1 MSETFRP
8 AFEGRAR
15 PSVSYGIPF
24 TDAVAK
30 HASSTFHDAS
40 RIYILA
46 SASLVRDTAHL
57 SDLRAKLG
65 PKVAGVRI
73 GMRPH
78 TYWSEILT
86 VVSEARELRVDLL
99 VTLGAGSLTDASK
112 IISFALAND
121 VSSPGELES
130 LCPSSPKRRPQEAI
144 REAQIPIVCVP
155 TSLAGGEY
163 SPFAGATND
172 ADGRKYSFS
181 GPGILCPALVIL
193 DPALALSTP
202 PKIWLSTGVKA
213 IDHCVE
219 TLCSLQSDEGAD
231 ADARKGLGKLVPAL
245 LRCAAD
251 KDGKDD
257 GARLESQLGVVDA
270 MSACSRGVPLGASHG
285 IGHRKQRPVLF
296 TTPFSANHSPRTPL
310 FLCFRHSGLGVRR
323 NMLQEH
329 LFLKNADSG

>member
-121 VSSPGELES
+121 VS
-130 LCPSSPKRRPQEAI
+130 
-144 REAQIPIVCVP
+144 
-155 TSLAGGEY
+155 
-163 SPFAGATND
+163 
-172 ADGRKYSFS
+172 
-181 GPGILCPALVIL
+181 
-193 DPALALSTP
+193 
-202 PKIWLSTGVKA
+202 
-213 IDHCVE
+213 
-219 TLCSLQSDEGAD
+219 
-231 ADARKGLGKLVPAL
+231 
-245 LRCAAD
+245 
-251 KDGKDD
+251 
-257 GARLESQLGVVDA
+257 
-270 MSACSRGVPLGASHG
+270 
-285 IGHRKQRPVLF
+285 
-296 TTPFSANHSPRTPL
+296 
-310 FLCFRHSGLGVRR
+310 
-323 NMLQEH
+323 
-329 LFLKNADSG
+329 